1 MAATKVV
8 LLVLLLTLFKPG
20 STGPNAVQKREA
32 LEDEAIIAREEQ
44 VVLIKI

>member
-8 LLVLLLTLFKPG
+8 LLILVVALFTPG

-32 LEDEAIIAREEQ
+32 LEDEAINAREEQ
-44 VVLIKI
+44 VVLV